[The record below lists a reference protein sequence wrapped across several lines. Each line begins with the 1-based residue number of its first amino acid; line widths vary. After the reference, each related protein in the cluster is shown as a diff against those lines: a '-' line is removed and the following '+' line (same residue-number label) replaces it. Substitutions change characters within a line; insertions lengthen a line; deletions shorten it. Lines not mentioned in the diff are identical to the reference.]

1 MEYELFDEL
10 PSRIRTFAT
19 VGRVEFKI
27 DSFGFVLV
35 NELPDVDETE
45 ALLFDLVSFEVSVTL
60 CDNFVDG
67 FLIDSASFV
76 VLVLLV
82 GESQRL
88 E

>member
-10 PSRIRTFAT
+10 TSRIRTFAT
-19 VGRVEFKI
+19 VGRVEFKT

-35 NELPDVDETE
+35 NELPDVDETA

-60 CDNFVDG
+60 CDNFDG
-67 FLIDSASFV
+67 FLIDSTSFV